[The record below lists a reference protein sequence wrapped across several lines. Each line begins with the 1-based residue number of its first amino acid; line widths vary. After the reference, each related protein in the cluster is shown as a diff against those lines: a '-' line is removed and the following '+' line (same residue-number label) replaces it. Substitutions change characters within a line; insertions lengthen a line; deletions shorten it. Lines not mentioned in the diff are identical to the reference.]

1 VNNYLNVMFILSR
14 WKV

>member
-1 VNNYLNVMFILSR
+1 VNNYLNVIFILSR